1 MGLKLS
7 LRHSAFRRNL
17 AYVLAVLLP
26 MFGTIIAG
34 KVPALHAFPFAPY
47 FISMGLIATIGG
59 LWPTLLGLCITVLFY
74 SGIVGQGVEPSEIAN
89 PDRFRYVFLTLT
101 SLTVGIV
108 SQRRLNSERKL
119 AIALAELHERTD
131 ALVDSLHTSK
141 CASWTLDYA
150 VDPSVCW
157 YSGSFPIFGR
167 HYSEVQELSSL
178 VPFCHPDDAP
188 RFDTLDRELH
198 YTTDPI
204 VFEFRCIWPN
214 GELHW
219 LEMRATR
226 LPGRAPRWRG
236 VTLDVTERRAST
248 AAQAI
253 GAPEPPT
260 EKIVVMNLP
269 AAAARELKISR
280 ISAAN

>member
-1 MGLKLS
+1 MGFKES
-7 LRHSAFRRNL
+7 LRHSALNRRTL
-17 AYVLAVLLP
+17 AYILALLLP
-26 MFGTIIAG
+26 MLGTILAG
-34 KVPALHAFPFAPY
+34 KVSIFRPFPFAPY

-59 LWPTLLGLCITVLFY
+59 LWPTLVGLVITVLFY

-89 PDRFRYVFLTLT
+89 PDRYRYVFLTLT
-101 SLTVGIV
+101 SLIVGII
-108 SQRRLNSERKL
+108 SQRRLTSENKL

-150 VDPSVCW
+150 TDPSVRW

-178 VPFCHPDDAP
+178 IPFSHPDDQP
-188 RFDTLDRELH
+188 RFEALERDLH
-198 YTTDPI
+198 LTSDPI

-236 VTLDVTERRAST
+236 VTLDVTERH
-248 AAQAI
+248 
-253 GAPEPPT
+253 GAELLLQRS
-260 EKIVVMNLP
+260 EKVVVMNLP
-269 AAAARELKISR
+269 TAAHEQQPSR
-280 ISAAN
+280 ATAFN

>member
-1 MGLKLS
+1 MGLKES
-7 LRHSAFRRNL
+7 LRREAFTRRTL
-17 AYVLAVLLP
+17 AYVLALLLP
-26 MFGTIIAG
+26 MLGTIIAG
-34 KVPALHAFPFAPY
+34 KIPALHAFPFAPY
-47 FISMGLIATIGG
+47 FIAMALIATIGG
-59 LWPTLLGLCITVLFY
+59 LWPTLLGLVITVLFY
-74 SGIVGQGVEPSEIAN
+74 SGILGQGVEPSEIAN
-89 PDRFRYVFLTLT
+89 PDRYRYTFLTLT
-101 SLTVGIV
+101 SLIIGII
-108 SQRRLNSERKL
+108 SQRRLTSEGKL
-119 AIALAELHERTD
+119 AIAVAELQERTD

-150 VDPSVCW
+150 VDPSVRW

-178 VPFCHPDDAP
+178 IPFSHPDDQP
-188 RFDTLDRELH
+188 RFDSLERDLRFTK
-198 YTTDPI
+198 DPI

-236 VTLDVTERRAST
+236 VTLDVTERHGGELLFPQS
-248 AAQAI
+248 
-253 GAPEPPT
+253 
-260 EKIVVMNLP
+260 EKVVVINRP
-269 AAAARELKISR
+269 ATSMDISR